1 MRSYRIPQDGLKHV
15 VLTPASQVTGII
27 GFCHYT
33 HFISLCFHFLSPLG
47 TTLCSSYR
55 HMITPDSLFPEAL
68 KAKQPSHGSGLT
80 IILTTEVFI
89 SEHTRISDLHVREG
103 ILRAM
108 ADHVSVLQRAHLF
121 PGLHPLILF
130 TLLMSG
136 SLDTVPSFQ
145 RCLHLWFLL
154 LCEVAHFLPWASPD
168 YPRQWQFTSVSYP
181 WSYISFQLNIWQIP
195 DT

>member
-27 GFCHYT
+27 GFCHHT
-33 HFISLCFHFLSPLG
+33 QFISLCFHFLSPLG

-55 HMITPDSLFPEAL
+55 HMITPDSLFPAAL

-89 SEHTRISDLHVREG
+89 SEHTRKSDLHVREG

-108 ADHVSVLQRAHLF
+108 ADHVSVLQRAHLL

-130 TLLMSG
+130 TFLMSG
-136 SLDTVPSFQ
+136 SP
-145 RCLHLWFLL
+145 
-154 LCEVAHFLPWASPD
+154 
-168 YPRQWQFTSVSYP
+168 
-181 WSYISFQLNIWQIP
+181 
-195 DT
+195 